1 MLDLMLRLTVIV
13 VGLGFLTAPAQA
25 QAPVAKAPHSAVPA
39 SGQKLDDPARWNDR
53 TTPRKTL
60 ETFYF
65 AISGYDRAPNLIAN
79 AIDCLDLTALDPAM
93 RERDA
98 ALLAH
103 QLEFILNRQAIP
115 LYGVPDR
122 PDGDRV
128 VLDEVAGQ
136 PIVLARGPDGR
147 WRFDSETVGRIGRL
161 RKLASSGQRRGSG
174 SPGRNGRRPD
184 RPRRDDSLVRRR
196 CDGSARL
203 RDRGS
208 MPGPARRPA
217 QAPRLR
223 GRPAGA

>member
-1 MLDLMLRLTVIV
+1 MLVARRPLMLLLPA
-13 VGLGFLTAPAQA
+13 LGAPAAAAQPPELARQPPPTPPTVQA
-25 QAPVAKAPHSAVPA
+25 IA
-39 SGQKLDDPARWNDR
+39 SDVARWNDR

-65 AISGYDRAPNLIAN
+65 AISGYDRSPDLIAN
-79 AIDCLDLTALDPAM
+79 AIDCLDLKALDPAM

-136 PIVLARGPDGR
+136 PIALARQPDGR
-147 WRFDSETVGRIGRL
+147 WRFDSETVERI
-161 RKLASSGQRRGSG
+161 
-174 SPGRNGRRPD
+174 
-184 RPRRDDSLVRRR
+184 
-196 CDGSARL
+196 
-203 RDRGS
+203 
-208 MPGPARRPA
+208 
-217 QAPRLR
+217 
-223 GRPAGA
+223 